1 MYKKPGTICEIF
13 LLMIYWQKMFGQN
26 AGAMQVNMKKATVAC
41 VSGKAKSKLKMGKKK
56 KKGTAPHLQLHFT
69 LLKSPKM
76 H

>member
-1 MYKKPGTICEIF
+1 
-13 LLMIYWQKMFGQN
+13 
-26 AGAMQVNMKKATVAC
+26 MKKATVTC

-69 LLKSPKM
+69 LLKSPKV